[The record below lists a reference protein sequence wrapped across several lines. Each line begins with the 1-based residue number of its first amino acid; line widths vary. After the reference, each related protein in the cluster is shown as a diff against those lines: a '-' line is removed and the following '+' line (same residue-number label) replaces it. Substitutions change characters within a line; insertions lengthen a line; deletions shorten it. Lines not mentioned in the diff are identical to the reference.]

1 MQAYED
7 QMEAYRKTKSH
18 QDYQDY
24 LQTFKKAPGKSARQ
38 KLKSGSPRRANSHT
52 DGMNSLASPSL
63 SPDHEPQI
71 ECQKALGNAM
81 FELRRFKME
90 YNDVQPYSSHNLPPE
105 EMCKHAIGSLIEG
118 TGSLM
123 HIFSVPAAT
132 RIISRAYHSGTK
144 PDNLTVSELCVAAAI
159 GAQLNLGHVPK
170 QVIRKL
176 FASTYMLLDT
186 VDMDEGSYLRVMRI
200 LLCLSTY
207 SVVEKHL
214 SARAFISKSGNL
226 VRKFANSNKSQ
237 SCWIE
242 YRQVAISKTTTDT

>member
-7 QMEAYRKTKSH
+7 QMEAYRKTKAH

-24 LQTFKKAPGKSARQ
+24 LQSFKKAPGKSARQ
-38 KLKSGSPRRANSHT
+38 KLKSNSPRGANSQIES
-52 DGMNSLASPSL
+52 SLPSPSL
-63 SPDHEPQI
+63 SPDRKPQT
-71 ECQKALGNAM
+71 ECQMALGNAM

-105 EMCKHAIGSLIEG
+105 NMCKHAIGSLIEG
-118 TGSLM
+118 TGSFM
-123 HIFSVPAAT
+123 HFFSVPAAT

-159 GAQLNLGHVPK
+159 GAQLDPTQVPK
-170 QVIRKL
+170 QVVRKL

-207 SVVEKHL
+207 SMVEKHL
-214 SARAFISKSGNL
+214 SARAFISTCGDL
-226 VRKFANSNKSQ
+226 VMKLAIPNNSN
-237 SCWIE
+237 SCWIK
-242 YRQVAISKTTTDT
+242 YR